1 MRILLILVTLIV
13 FFPILAALNVALWQ
27 ECRMTH
33 TPLYCLYILGR

>member
-1 MRILLILVTLIV
+1 MRFLLIIITFTL
-13 FFPILAALNVALWQ
+13 FFPILAALNAALWQ